1 MGSKSKNIHE
11 IASELNIGL
20 DSLVFVDDNPAE
32 RDLIRKEFG
41 TLISV
46 PELGDDVAKYR
57 SILDG
62 ADLFTLTTLSREDK
76 KEVNIMRAIRKEKI
90 FVYF

>member
-1 MGSKSKNIHE
+1 M
-11 IASELNIGL
+11 NIGL

-76 KEVNIMRAIRKEKI
+76 KKECHESNQKRENFCLLLKIMMNI
-90 FVYF
+90 